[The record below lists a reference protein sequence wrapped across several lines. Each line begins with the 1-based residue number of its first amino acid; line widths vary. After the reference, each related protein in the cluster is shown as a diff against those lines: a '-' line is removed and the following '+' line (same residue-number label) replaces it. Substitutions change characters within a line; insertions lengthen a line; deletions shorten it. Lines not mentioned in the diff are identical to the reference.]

1 MKMSK
6 YLDSLLERASKNLK
20 TIVLPEGEDE
30 RILQAAHYV
39 AERKAAKLIIFGNP
53 AEIKAYYAKNNWN
66 FDGIEI
72 MEPEKSPKL
81 EEYANLLYELR
92 KTKGMTLEEAQ
103 KLAVNYTFHG
113 TLMMKTGAADGMVS
127 GANHSTADTVRPA
140 LQIIKSA
147 YKDRSVS
154 SAAIIVV
161 KDQPYIF
168 CDPAIIINPTEKE
181 MADMALASAETA
193 LQFGLEPKVAML
205 SYSTYG
211 SGHGDSVDKVRNAT
225 KLAQEMLET
234 SNLKG
239 KAEIDGELQADA
251 ALDITVANKKAPGSK
266 VAGHANV
273 FIFPFLEVGNISYK
287 LLQRFYGA
295 EAYGPIMQG
304 LNAPIN
310 DLSRGALVED
320 IVGMIAITA
329 IQAVK

>member
-1 MKMSK
+1 MKMTK
-6 YLDSLLERASKNLK
+6 YLDSLLERASKNPK

-30 RILQAAHYV
+30 RILEAAHYV

-53 AEIKAYYAKNNWN
+53 EEIKAFYAKNNWN
-66 FDGIEI
+66 MDGIKVLV
-72 MEPEKSPKL
+72 PENSPKL

-92 KTKGMTLEEAQ
+92 KAKGMTQEEAKQ
-103 KLAVNYTFHG
+103 LAVNYTFHG
-113 TLMMKTGAADGMVS
+113 TLMMKSGDADGMVS

-154 SAAIIVV
+154 SAAIMVI
-161 KDQPYIF
+161 KDKPYIF
-168 CDPAIIINPTEKE
+168 SDPAIIINPTEKE

-211 SGHGDSVDKVRNAT
+211 SGHGDMVDKVRNAT
-225 KLAQEMLET
+225 KLAQEMLE
-234 SNLKG
+234 SSPLKG
-239 KAEIDGELQADA
+239 KAFIDGELQADA
-251 ALDITVANKKAPGSK
+251 ALDETVAKKKAPGSS

-273 FIFPFLEVGNISYK
+273 MIFPCLDVGNISYK

>member
-1 MKMSK
+1 MTK
-6 YLDSLLERASKNLK
+6 YLDSLLNRAAQNVK

-30 RILQAAHYV
+30 RILEAAHYV

-53 AEIKAYYAKNNWN
+53 EEIKAYYAKKNWN
-66 FDGIEI
+66 MDSISI
-72 MEPEKSPKL
+72 LVPENSPKR
-81 EEYANLLYELR
+81 EEYAKLLYELR
-92 KTKGMTLEEAQ
+92 KAKGMTPEEAES
-103 KLAVNYTFHG
+103 LAVNYTFHG
-113 TLMMKTGAADGMVS
+113 TLMMKSGDADGMVS

-154 SAAIIVV
+154 SAALMVIND
-161 KDQPYIF
+161 KPYLF
-168 CDPAIIINPTEKE
+168 SDPAIIINPTEQE
-181 MADMALASAETA
+181 MADMALATAETA
-193 LQFGLEPKVAML
+193 IQFGLDPKVAML

-211 SGHGDSVDKVRNAT
+211 SGHGETVDKVRNAT
-225 KLAQEMLET
+225 KLAQQMVE
-234 SNLKG
+234 NGPLKG
-239 KAEIDGELQADA
+239 KVAVDGELQADA
-251 ALDITVANKKAPGSK
+251 ALDEVVAKKKAPGSP
-266 VAGHANV
+266 VAGKANV
-273 FIFPFLEVGNISYK
+273 LIFPCLEVGNISYK

>member
-1 MKMSK
+1 MKMTK
-6 YLDSLLERASKNLK
+6 YLDSLLDRASKNVK
-20 TIVLPEGEDE
+20 TIVLPEGEDK
-30 RILQAAHYV
+30 RILEAAHYV

-53 AEIKAYYAKNNWN
+53 EEIKAFYAQNNWN
-66 FDGIEI
+66 MDGIEI
-72 MEPEKSPKL
+72 LVPEKSPKIN
-81 EEYANLLYELR
+81 EYANLLYELR
-92 KTKGMTLEEAQ
+92 KAKGMTLEEAQ
-103 KLAVNYTFHG
+103 QLAINYTFHG
-113 TLMMKTGAADGMVS
+113 TLMMKAGDADGMVS

-147 YKDRSVS
+147 HKDRSVS

-161 KDQPYIF
+161 KDKPYIF

-193 LQFGLEPKVAML
+193 IQFGLDPKVAML

-211 SGHGDSVDKVRNAT
+211 SGHGDSVDKVKNAT
-225 KLAQEMLET
+225 KLAQELLEK

-251 ALDITVANKKAPGSK
+251 ALDMTVAKKKAPGSK
-266 VAGHANV
+266 VAGQANV
-273 FIFPFLEVGNISYK
+273 FVFPFLEVGNISYK

-295 EAYGPIMQG
+295 EAYGPILQG